1 MAETEMTPRKETER
15 AAKKGREFMSALK
28 GAAEVCEEEEFS
40 FDVMAAD
47 LMEFRSRVEGIVV
60 NLEQHIHVG
69 SVG

>member
-1 MAETEMTPRKETER
+1 MPETEMTPRKETER

-28 GAAEVCEEEEFS
+28 GAAEVCKEEEFS